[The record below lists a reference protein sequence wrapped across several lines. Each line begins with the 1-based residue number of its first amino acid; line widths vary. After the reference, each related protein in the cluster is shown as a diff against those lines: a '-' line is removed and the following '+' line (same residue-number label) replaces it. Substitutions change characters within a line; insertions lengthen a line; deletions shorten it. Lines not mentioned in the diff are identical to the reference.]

1 MDSQEQCEQL
11 ADKIRDALCKGLTL
25 SGDVVHFID
34 STFSNPTLKELQ
46 DILQDDANC
55 EKDTLIEL
63 LVFPEES
70 MQIQLED
77 HLEDSS
83 FERQDE
89 TTILDIIDQK
99 PLQIALRFPDQ
110 RGSLNLDIPKF
121 ALRQLISR
129 LLVSKQ
135 LPEKLIET
143 IGQCADPENRNLLK
157 VKVRN
162 ARFLPTENKINFLCT
177 FIEKL
182 DTRSHDF
189 IRCLDFVLVFLDELA
204 NDGDIYQALMAKK
217 KFYYLNLQK
226 AKQLETLLQKHNI
239 ETLLLQGKRVVFIDP
254 SEARARMRIID
265 RISRAVFGETEYFEF
280 FQGADELIEIS
291 SADDIRDMIKS
302 TSGIRPGGN

>member
-1 MDSQEQCEQL
+1 MDSREKCEQL
-11 ADKIRDALCKGLTL
+11 ADKIREALCKELTL
-25 SGDVVHFID
+25 NDDVVHFID
-34 STFSNPTLKELQ
+34 STFSIPTIEELK

-77 HLEDSS
+77 QLEVSC

-89 TTILDIIDQK
+89 STILAIIDQK
-99 PLQIALRFPDQ
+99 PLQMVLRFPGQ
-110 RGSLNLDIPKF
+110 RGSLHLDIPEF
-121 ALRQLISR
+121 ALRQFISR

-135 LPEKLIET
+135 LPEKLIEI
-143 IGQCADPENRNLLK
+143 IGQRADPENWNQLK
-157 VKVRN
+157 VKIRN

-177 FIEKL
+177 FIENL

-189 IRCLDFVLVFLDELA
+189 MKCLDFALVFLDELA

-226 AKQLETLLQKHNI
+226 AKQLETMLQRHNI

-254 SEARARMRIID
+254 SEAQANMQIID

-280 FQGADELIEIS
+280 FQGADDLIEIS
-291 SADDIRDMIKS
+291 SAEDIRDMIKS
-302 TSGIRPGGN
+302 IS